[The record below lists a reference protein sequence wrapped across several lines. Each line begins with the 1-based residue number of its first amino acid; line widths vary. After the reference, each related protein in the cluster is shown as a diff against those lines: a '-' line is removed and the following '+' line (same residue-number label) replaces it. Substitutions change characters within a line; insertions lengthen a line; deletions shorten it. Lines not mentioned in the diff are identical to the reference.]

1 MSVRLKLIVTV
12 SLLLALSF
20 GVGGTALISS
30 SFQQALAAEKS
41 AAMESYRSLRD
52 TVSLLNNTGS
62 HSYYVNLTDV
72 LEELDPGQESGWMGL
87 LLRQDQTV
95 LYSNGDV
102 ALLGTGTAPATGQ
115 CVCVTVHGGS
125 GWAYLASSSLQ
136 SGGQVLIL
144 EAAFDLTP
152 AFSARDNQLR
162 LFWILYAAAAALGL
176 LAALLIGALLT
187 RDLRK
192 LTTAVRRISSGNLAW
207 RSDIHSQDEFGQ
219 LSRDFDAMA
228 GKLQENFAR
237 MESEMQRQDAFM
249 GAFAHELKTPMTSI
263 IGYADLLRQDSL
275 EEEDRM
281 GAANYIFSE
290 GQRLEKLSFKLLE
303 LLLLEQDTPVMRDV
317 SLNAFL
323 ADVEQTLAPM
333 TKERGVRLMCRGEP
347 GRAVFDPDL
356 VKSLLY
362 NLIDN
367 ATKALGEGGTVAVEG
382 KRISGGCQF
391 QVVDNGRG
399 MEEKELSKIT
409 EAFYRVDKARSR
421 SQGGAGL
428 GLALCKR
435 IVELHSGNLS
445 FQSQVGKGTCVT
457 VTLYGK
463 RKRRKRGEKR

>member
-20 GVGGTALISS
+20 GVGGTALISN

-72 LEELDPGQESGWMGL
+72 MEELDPGQESGWMGL

-95 LYSNGDV
+95 LYSSGDTS
-102 ALLGTGTAPATGQ
+102 LLGAGQAPATGL
-115 CVCVTVHGGS
+115 CVCTTARGGS

-136 SGGQVLIL
+136 SGGQLLVL

-152 AFSARDNQLR
+152 AFSARDAQLR
-162 LFWILYAAAAALGL
+162 LFWILYAGAAALGL

-187 RDLRK
+187 RDLHK

-219 LSRDFDAMA
+219 LSRDFAAMA

-275 EEEDRM
+275 EEEDR
-281 GAANYIFSE
+281 
-290 GQRLEKLSFKLLE
+290 RLEKLSFKLLE

-333 TKERGVRLMCRGEP
+333 TKERGVRLICRGES

-367 ATKALGEGGTVAVEG
+367 AT
-382 KRISGGCQF
+382 
-391 QVVDNGRG
+391 
-399 MEEKELSKIT
+399 
-409 EAFYRVDKARSR
+409 
-421 SQGGAGL
+421 
-428 GLALCKR
+428 
-435 IVELHSGNLS
+435 
-445 FQSQVGKGTCVT
+445 
-457 VTLYGK
+457 
-463 RKRRKRGEKR
+463 

>member
-62 HSYYVNLTDV
+62 YSYYVNLTDV
-72 LEELDPGQESGWMGL
+72 LEELDPGQDAGWMGL

-95 LYSNGDV
+95 LYSSGDV
-102 ALLGTGTAPATGQ
+102 ALLGAGQAPATEQ
-115 CVCVTVHGGS
+115 CVCVTARGGS

-152 AFSARDNQLR
+152 AFSARDAQLR
-162 LFWILYAAAAALGL
+162 LFWILYGGAAA
-176 LAALLIGALLT
+176 IGALMT

-323 ADVEQTLAPM
+323 ADVEQTLVPM
-333 TKERGVRLMCRGEP
+333 TKERGVRLICRGEP